1 MREVIER
8 EVAAGAAALGIPVS
22 AEALTAMGRFAEMLA
37 AWNERVNLTAIT
49 TPEDVARKHFVDSL
63 SLLRSLGGSDGLQ
76 VADIGS
82 GAGFPGLVL
91 AMARPGWRVLLLDA
105 LGKRVAFLRQVIE
118 ATGLAN
124 VEAVHL
130 RAEDA
135 ARRPE
140 LREHFDV
147 ATARAVAGL
156 PVLAEYCL
164 PLVRVGGWFLAMK
177 AREVEEEIAAAMHA
191 ITVLG
196 GELESLERFTLP
208 GVGEERAI
216 VRIRKAGRT
225 PGAYPRRSGL
235 PERKPL

>member
-1 MREVIER
+1 MREAIER
-8 EVAAGAAALGIPVS
+8 EVAAGAAALGVPVS

-37 AWNERVNLTAIT
+37 AWNERINLTAIT

-63 SLLRSLGGSDGLQ
+63 SLLRSLDESDGLQ
-76 VADIGS
+76 VVDVGS

-105 LGKRVAFLRQVIE
+105 MGKRIAFLREAIE

-135 ARRPE
+135 GRRPE
-140 LREHFDV
+140 LREGFDV

-177 AREVEEEIAAAMHA
+177 AREAEEEVAAAEHA
-191 ITVLG
+191 IAVLG
-196 GELESLERFTLP
+196 GEAESVVRFTLP
-208 GVGEERAI
+208 GIGEERAI
-216 VRIRKAGRT
+216 VRVRKVGTT
-225 PGAYPRRSGL
+225 PGAYPRRPGL